1 MRSFRWALSWSALIF
16 TLEFRARYCADHTW
30 AARGQGTS
38 ATRSGRGQ
46 LGERD
51 SFVFQQH
58 RDAVLHR
65 IGDPVV
71 FGHQRFLQTPLHRT
85 AVVAQQAPLGDGRV
99 QACEHV
105 RARRVQGLVG
115 DRATEDYEQFSLH
128 GRFFRQVSAGDF
140 AKGLAEG
147 IATGIATGIA
157 DGLSARSDRGSGAA
171 IAARNVMLY
180 LSMPAR
186 AGSSG

>member
-38 ATRSGRGQ
+38 ATRSGRRQ

-51 SFVFQQH
+51 GLILQQH
-58 RDAVLHR
+58 RDAVLDR

-71 FGHQRFLQTPLHRT
+71 LGHQGFLQAPLHRT
-85 AVVAQQAPLGDGRV
+85 AVVAQQTPLGDRGV
-99 QACEHV
+99 QPLEYV
-105 RARRVQGLVG
+105 RRRRVQGLVG
-115 DRATEDYEQFSLH
+115 NRAAEDFQQFSLH
-128 GRFFRQVSAGDF
+128 GTFFRQVSVNDL
-140 AKGLAEG
+140 AKGLSG
-147 IATGIATGIA
+147 
-157 DGLSARSDRGSGAA
+157 RSDRVSGAA

-180 LSMPAR
+180 LSIPAR